1 MEKAKRVYKPAVTG
15 FLRGKLLIFLVW
27 FIKGLE
33 YLGSKWI
40 PLGRF
45 YGQLF
50 YSKMIAAE
58 AKLAGLK
65 PGMKILHIGSGHLPL
80 TAFCLG
86 AWGYEV
92 EALDNDLKAVTSG
105 KKMIEN
111 SGLSSNIII
120 KQGDGTEVNCSDY
133 DAVWISLHVFPK
145 EEVLNRVVSTL
156 KEGGRVIYRNPG
168 GLLKYLY
175 PRMDSTRGAGRG
187 SCRKVKQCM
196 GKETV
201 VLQKCLLEDEDN
213 PLTLDCLRKD
223 QEGIIHYVP
232 DNPLLAPLG
241 LRPGKKVRV
250 CARECFG
257 GPVIAEV
264 ERRRVALDRLLAGEI
279 IVKKGEPSAL

>member
-1 MEKAKRVYKPAVTG
+1 MEKAERACKLAGTG
-15 FLRGKLLIFLVW
+15 IIQSTLLFILVW

-33 YLGSKWI
+33 YLGSRWI
-40 PLGRF
+40 LLGHF

-50 YSKMIAAE
+50 YSKMIETE

-65 PGMKILHIGSGHLPL
+65 PGMKVLHIGSGHLPL

-86 AWGYEV
+86 SWGYEV
-92 EALDNDLKAVTSG
+92 EALDNDLQAVSSG
-105 KKMIEN
+105 KNMIES
-111 SGLSSNIII
+111 SGLGSRIKI
-120 KQGDGTEVNCSDY
+120 KQGDGTEVNCSDF

-145 EEVLNRVVSTL
+145 EEVLRRVISTL
-156 KEGGRVIYRNPG
+156 KEGGKVIYRNPR

-175 PRMDSTRGAGRG
+175 PRMDSSEDMGRG
-187 SCRKVKQCM
+187 SCQKMKQSM

-201 VLQKCLLEDEDN
+201 VLQKCPLGEEEN
-213 PLTLDCLRKD
+213 PLTLCCLRKD

-279 IVKKGEPSAL
+279 IVKKGEPGAL